1 MSMTSKDLETVLVVT
16 ELVAKVG
23 VPMISS
29 ILKTIGEKSPTI
41 EQIYKLRQTIKDPET
56 YFEEDGSIK
65 KESIDEFFKNENL

>member
-29 ILKTIGEKSPTI
+29 ILKTISEKSPTI
-41 EQIYKLRQTIKDPET
+41 DQIYKLRQTIKDPDT
-56 YFEEDGSIK
+56 YFDEDGSIK
-65 KESIDEFFKNENL
+65 IESIDEFIKNENL